1 MNITYKDKFPTWC
14 DDDTDYN
21 LCLSDDVDSL
31 LVTNFL
37 ASEKWYNTRFFYDFN
52 MLYKQKN
59 LQQQKPIIGCDIDF
73 TIGNLRCW
81 GNHVTALSKN
91 DRINKNSAN
100 LNNIE
105 CITRANYTDKY
116 AGSTLATVLS
126 YYDFDISNLSEEG
139 KMLIMCIDSHFQ
151 GFYSNRF
158 HDTQKKYLVDILEYP
173 ELYDIIKRHS
183 KQDFINMQAKYN
195 LKSGKIWID
204 KSGFLQTNI
213 NLNSISDILNT
224 SITLPKIQFKP
235 FFKKNEDE
243 EYLTMIQK
251 YIDTKYIQNRDDI
264 QENIF
269 SYAQT
274 YKNTASFTYL
284 YKIKQKH

>member
-14 DDDTDYN
+14 DDDDINYN
-21 LCLSDDVDSL
+21 LCLGDDVDSL

-37 ASEKWYNTRFFYDFN
+37 ECEKLYNTKFFYDFD

-59 LQQQKPIIGCDIDF
+59 YKAEKIIGCDIDF
-73 TIGNLRCW
+73 VIGDLRCW

-195 LKSGKIWID
+195 LKNGKIWINKD
-204 KSGFLQTNI
+204 GFLQTNI

-235 FFKKNEDE
+235 FFKKKDE

-284 YKIKQKH
+284 YKIKQ